1 MASWPGQLH
10 SFSLASEALGAVPN
24 AACGNGPGWKL
35 TGMAPVSACL
45 KLSVCRE
52 RPAVELCATRRG
64 GRKYSA
70 LPVPASA
77 LVGCGGVSGKTGR
90 GRDAQCIPQ
99 CAWRL
104 PPSVPRVSELPP
116 GALLFLV
123 ACLPAFAPYHLSSS
137 YLLCGLSV
145 YSLCCLQGDLK
156 SSAGPG
162 VPIPALWGLLTA
174 LKMNCQ
180 LLGITPGTLH
190 DLRCSPS
197 LALS

>member
-10 SFSLASEALGAVPN
+10 SFSLASEAPGAVPD

-52 RPAVELCATRRG
+52 RLAAELCATRRG

-70 LPVPASA
+70 LPVPVSA

-90 GRDAQCIPQ
+90 GEGM
-99 CAWRL
+99 L
-104 PPSVPRVSELPP
+104 SVSHSVPGACLRLCLGVSEPPP
-116 GALLFLV
+116 GALLLLV
-123 ACLPAFAPYHLSSS
+123 ACLPAFPPYHLSSS

-145 YSLCCLQGDLK
+145 YSLCCLQGDLLK

-162 VPIPALWGLLTA
+162 VPS
-174 LKMNCQ
+174 Q
-180 LLGITPGTLH
+180 
-190 DLRCSPS
+190 PS
-197 LALS
+197 GGSSLPSR